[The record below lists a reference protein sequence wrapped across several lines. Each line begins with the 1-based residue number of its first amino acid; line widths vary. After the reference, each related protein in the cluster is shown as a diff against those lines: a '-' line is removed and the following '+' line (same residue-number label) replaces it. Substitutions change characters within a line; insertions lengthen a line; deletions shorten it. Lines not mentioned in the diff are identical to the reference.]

1 MSTLLTRLKEQD
13 GTQTSNHVK
22 ALHGKKKKKKKH
34 AFKRITGYLVGG
46 KDIILLI
53 LMQILPKAY
62 VFHSEI

>member
-22 ALHGKKKKKKKH
+22 ALHGKKKKH

-62 VFHSEI
+62 VFHLEI